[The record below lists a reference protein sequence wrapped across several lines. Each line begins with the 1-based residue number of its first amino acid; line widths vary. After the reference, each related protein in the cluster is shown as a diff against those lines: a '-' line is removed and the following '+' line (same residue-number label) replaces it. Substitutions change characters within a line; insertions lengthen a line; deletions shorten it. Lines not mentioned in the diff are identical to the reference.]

1 MSVVTHGLGDASGL
15 IVTHGLGSYIVAPT
29 FIPTKLISADIQ
41 HLINQMQQLTKCKQ
55 STGLLAMKL
64 AVRGSDLDTLD
75 SDMTDL
81 HVRLRNVEQQMRIFG
96 RLRRITP

>member
-75 SDMTDL
+75 LEGQDIYFHYSQ
-81 HVRLRNVEQQMRIFG
+81 VQGSGVG
-96 RLRRITP
+96 